1 MFGMHLRWAKFLF
14 VLVIATTLLDAGVAL
29 GAEIVTKGKRI
40 VYIEASTGRAW
51 KLDQFANRTGVTN
64 LSIEFIP
71 VYDFDK
77 SAALT
82 KALESSTANPDVVV
96 LQECSAYFPGPLEDY
111 KRMYHGWIQQI
122 KRAGVVPVV
131 ATTVPP
137 AEASGLL
144 STAKEFVKIHIL
156 GRESRYDQIAAF
168 NDWLRWEARQEGLQ
182 VLDLEESLRRSPTD
196 RRMNDTYDA
205 GDGTHL
211 NEKAYQL
218 LDSQFVR
225 LLKEMDASHPR

>member
-1 MFGMHLRWAKFLF
+1 MFGMHLRWAKVLF
-14 VLVIATTLLDAGVAL
+14 VLATVTTLLDAGVVS
-29 GAEIVTKGKRI
+29 GAEVVTKGKRI

-64 LSIEFIP
+64 LSIQFVP

-77 SAALT
+77 SAVVA
-82 KALESSTANPDVVV
+82 KVLEPSTANPDIVV

-111 KRMYHGWIQQI
+111 KKMYHGWIQQI

-137 AEASGLL
+137 AERSGLL
-144 STAKEFVKIHIL
+144 SSAKEFIKIHIL
-156 GRESRYDQIAAF
+156 GRESQHDQIAAF
-168 NDWLRWEARQEGLQ
+168 NDWLRWEAKHEGLR
-182 VLDLEESLRRSPTD
+182 VLDLEESLRRSGTD
-196 RRMNDTYDA
+196 RRMNDAYDA

-218 LDSQFVR
+218 LDSQFAR
-225 LLKEMDASHPR
+225 LLKEMDSGFPR